1 MARTLHTNKTKD
13 RLLCILFQFPT
24 GIQCLVRSFLAR
36 RRVAVL
42 RTQRLKR
49 LAEILAESLGNYR
62 PEMVSRALLEN
73 FELPRPPPTS
83 TSTSTSSSVVKVG
96 GEAGRPRN
104 NAAFWDRLVSEMV
117 PPPFGCYATENA
129 TENGWG
135 EETGVENRPEEG
147 GEWPMRPPKL
157 VLRFN
162 QV

>member
-1 MARTLHTNKTKD
+1 
-13 RLLCILFQFPT
+13 
-24 GIQCLVRSFLAR
+24 VRSFLAR

-42 RTQRLKR
+42 RAQRLKR

-62 PEMVSRALLEN
+62 PEMVSRALCES
-73 FELPRPPPTS
+73 FEVQLPRPPPTSSS
-83 TSTSTSSSVVKVG
+83 TSTSTSSSEVKVG

-104 NAAFWDRLVSEMV
+104 NAVFWDRLVSEMV

-147 GEWPMRPPKL
+147 GEWLMRPPKL